1 MIKNNLFY
9 IRNLKNIVFLGF
21 SKNFEKFI
29 KFNRD
34 NKLNSLVITSRD
46 QSKFISKNLD
56 YFIFNKID
64 NKFKKFIKKNFKIDE
79 TLFISISARYIFKK
93 KDIVTFFKKNLINY
107 HNTRLPFD
115 RGAGGLSWRIMS
127 QDRIDNQAFHLVNEK
142 VDAGPV
148 VTNLKSLFPSNC
160 NIPQDYQ
167 NYSVIKFFDMYS
179 KFIKSLILKKRFK
192 LLDQP
197 DYIGNYFP
205 RLNTKI
211 DALIDWS
218 LNSNEIINFINAFDD
233 PFVGASTY
241 INNKRINGKVFIKK
255 AQLHGGEFLNH
266 SFKCG
271 IVTRHDREWIV
282 VAANNGFSLV
292 IEKILD
298 NKGKNIIDKIKVGD
312 RFFTPAN
319 KISKSKSIRSKFG
332 SKGFKK

>member
-1 MIKNNLFY
+1 MIKDNLFY
-9 IRNLKNIVFLGF
+9 INKLKNIVFLGF
-21 SKNFEKFI
+21 SKNFEKFA
-29 KFNRD
+29 KFNKE
-34 NKLNSLVITSRD
+34 NNLSSLIITSHD
-46 QSKFISKNLD
+46 QSKLITKNLD

-64 NKFKKFIKKNFKIDE
+64 KKFKNFLRKKLKIEE

-93 KDIVTFFKKNLINY
+93 KDIDTFFKNNLINY

-115 RGAGGLSWRIMS
+115 RGAGGLSWRIMN

-142 VDAGPV
+142 VDEGPIII
-148 VTNLKSLFPSNC
+148 NLKSLFPPNC
-160 NIPQDYQ
+160 NIPKDYQDY
-167 NYSVIKFFDMYS
+167 SVNKFFDMYS
-179 KFIKSLILKKRFK
+179 KFIESLKNKKKFK
-192 LLDQP
+192 LLNQP

-205 RLNTKI
+205 RLNTKT
-211 DALIDWS
+211 DALIDWG

-233 PFVGASTY
+233 PFEGASTY
-241 INNKRINGKVFIKK
+241 INNKRIKGQVFIKK

-271 IVTRHDREWIV
+271 IVTRHDNGWIV

-292 IEKILD
+292 IEKILN

-332 SKGFKK
+332 SKGLKR